1 MIVGKDLQA
10 WLADRP
16 RQGATRAAIEAFARD
31 WALGPVHRRFHQTI
45 DGIAAPTAEKIAEA
59 VSLLFADDRWVDAL
73 VHGLAARLRAD
84 PFFNPPFRNL
94 ATDIH
99 NGLLVFGHDL
109 LSIAAGVSSPTQIA
123 AKKNAPRRGPTSVS
137 FPGQLSVFKFVR
149 AGGALLS
156 FWEAPPITAGFTGA
170 GAGRSQRA
178 GERRI
183 EDGEI
188 LVIDGRRQTY
198 VIERLRS
205 NLVVLQAS
213 IPLDQAPLKV
223 EYDSA
228 DGTFVG
234 CSATDDSASRIQ
246 MITTLL
252 RKLECDAALPAM
264 ADLLDHPDFFVRWHV
279 MKEML
284 GIDARA
290 ALPHLKRMAATDP
303 HPDPR
308 RAARAVLD
316 RLEAPAGRQRAA

>member
-1 MIVGKDLQA
+1 MIVGKDLKT

-16 RQGATRAAIEAFARD
+16 RQRATEAGIEAFGLD
-31 WALGPVHRRFHQTI
+31 WGHSQVHRHFDETF
-45 DGIAAPTAEKIAEA
+45 AAIAEPTVA
-59 VSLLFADDRWVDAL
+59 KVAGAACALFADDGWVDAL
-73 VHGLAARLRAD
+73 VDGLAARMHAD
-84 PFFNPPFRNL
+84 PYFHPPFRPL
-94 ATDIH
+94 MTDVH
-99 NGLLVFGHDL
+99 SGLLVYEHPMV
-109 LSIAAGVSSPTQIA
+109 SIAAGISTAVQLA
-123 AKKNAPRRGPTSVS
+123 AKKTAPRRGRTSVG
-137 FPGQLSVFKFVR
+137 FNGQYCVFKFVK
-149 AGGALLS
+149 AGGARFS
-156 FWEAPPITAGFTGA
+156 FWEAPPITAGFTSA
-170 GAGRSQRA
+170 AAGRCVRT
-178 GERRI
+178 GERDI

-188 LVIDGRRQTY
+188 LAIDGRSQSY
-198 VIERLRS
+198 VIERLRG

-213 IPLDQAPLKV
+213 ISLGQAPVSV

-252 RKLECDAALPAM
+252 RKLGCGAALPAM

-284 GIDARA
+284 GIDAEA

-316 RLEAPAGRQRAA
+316 RLEAPARKRQAA

>member
-10 WLADRP
+10 WLADGP
-16 RQGATRAAIEAFARD
+16 RQRATRAAIDAFGRD
-31 WALGPVHRRFHQTI
+31 WGLGPVHRRFDATFDSI
-45 DGIAAPTAEKIAEA
+45 VAPTAEKVAEA
-59 VSLLFADDRWVDAL
+59 ARILFADDRWVDAL
-73 VHGLAARLRAD
+73 VDGLAAQMRAD
-84 PFFNPPFRNL
+84 PFFNPPFL
-94 ATDIH
+94 HLTTDVH
-99 NGLLVFGHDL
+99 NGLLVFEHDL
-109 LSIAAGVSSPTQIA
+109 VSIAAGVSRPVQLA
-123 AKKNAPRRGPTSVS
+123 AKKNAPRRGPTSVG
-137 FPGQLSVFKFVR
+137 FNGQLSVFKFVR

-170 GAGRSQRA
+170 DAGRCRRT

-188 LVIDGRRQTY
+188 LVIDGRRQSY
-198 VIERLRS
+198 VIEQLRT

-213 IPLDQAPLKV
+213 ILLDQAPLSV

-228 DGTFVG
+228 DGDFVG

-246 MITTLL
+246 MVTTLL

-264 ADLLDHPDFFVRWHV
+264 AGLLDHPDFFVRWHV

-284 GIDARA
+284 GLDARA

-316 RLEAPAGRQRAA
+316 RLETPAGKQQAA